1 MCNINESMQ
10 ATENVVADSYVI
22 DSNVLRLQDE
32 IDNKRRRRDTDL
44 AESLKP
50 LRAIDHELE
59 RASTI
64 LGLRTTVGA
73 FSWDRADSSIVSR
86 CCILLHYTVYPS
98 SDSSLV
104 SRIRQAGDACTR
116 VVDEEFLL
124 DMITHCLDGI
134 QAFDTIL
141 NAARDANRELKG
153 EQPQDEPALGG
164 DQGGSGDG
172 PGDGPAVGGV
182 GGGVPPAAGTP
193 PPRQDTQQQSG
204 TGPQHLPES
213 SNTPAAP
220 SPSGSPLPRVH
231 IVGM

>member
-1 MCNINESMQ
+1 MCNINDSMQ
-10 ATENVVADSYVI
+10 ATEQVVADSAVI
-22 DSNVLRLQDE
+22 NSNVLRLEDE
-32 IDNKRRRRDTDL
+32 IENQRRRRDTEL
-44 AESLKP
+44 AERLKP
-50 LRAIDHELE
+50 LRAIDQELE

-64 LGLRTTVGA
+64 LGLQTTVGA
-73 FSWDRADSSIVSR
+73 FSWDRADSS
-86 CCILLHYTVYPS
+86 
-98 SDSSLV
+98 LV
-104 SRIRQAGDACTR
+104 SRMRQAGDACTQ

-124 DMITHCLDGI
+124 DMIDHCLFGI
-134 QAFDTIL
+134 QAFDNIL
-141 NAARDANRELKG
+141 NAARDAIRELKA

-172 PGDGPAVGGV
+172 SAPGDGPEVGGV

-220 SPSGSPLPRVH
+220 STSGSPLPRVN